1 MNNATATDAAEQ
13 VPSLK
18 PANLGLS
25 IVAAI
30 VLAGLVLGAWVLP
43 AEYNLD
49 PLGTGQWLGLNGLA
63 DSAKNSAAAQAG
75 ATHHAQQQSF
85 TSDQIHYELT
95 PFASVEYKY
104 QMAKG
109 QTLVY
114 QWRANGELVF
124 DLHSEEEGSDPEDA
138 TSFST
143 GRSRRGSGS
152 YTAPYTGIHGWFWE
166 NRGPETVN
174 FSLST
179 AGFID
184 GAILYEGGFAN
195 PRALTPLLGTP

>member
-1 MNNATATDAAEQ
+1 MNDELIARQPTEH
-13 VPSLK
+13 
-18 PANLGLS
+18 LGLS
-25 IVAAI
+25 IVAA
-30 VLAGLVLGAWVLP
+30 LAAAGLVLLVWVLP

-49 PLGTGQWLGLNGLA
+49 PLGTGKWLGLTGLA
-63 DSAKNSAAAQAG
+63 GSPRVASHQAQG
-75 ATHHAQQQSF
+75 QDF

-104 QMAKG
+104 QMAQG

-114 QWRANGELVF
+114 QWHASGELIF

-143 GRSRRGSGS
+143 GRSTSGRGS

-166 NRGPETVN
+166 NRGNETVT
-174 FSLST
+174 FSLHT
-179 AGFID
+179 TGFID
-184 GAILYEGGFAN
+184 GAILYEGGFAK
-195 PRALTPLLGTP
+195 PRTLTPLLSAPSS